1 MTAFP
6 PANIT
11 WFKDGQR
18 VEQVLNS
25 SDFQLVNDGR
35 ELVFSEL
42 EDEYSGV
49 YVCEADNVLGN
60 SSISMVLD
68 VQRELKKHVQLMHF
82 LLHLY
87 VKLYSVVKFE
97 FKIHMHVPI
106 FVLFTTISLFLLLKD
121 DHSLEPLQGI

>member
-6 PANIT
+6 LANIT

-25 SDFQLVNDGR
+25 SDFELVNDGR

-49 YVCEADNVLGN
+49 YMCVADNVLGN
-60 SSISMVLD
+60 SSVSMVLD
-68 VQRELKKHVQLMHF
+68 VQREL
-82 LLHLY
+82 
-87 VKLYSVVKFE
+87 
-97 FKIHMHVPI
+97 
-106 FVLFTTISLFLLLKD
+106 
-121 DHSLEPLQGI
+121 